1 MTSRI
6 ITTLIF
12 LNFLTS
18 LLFSSIN
25 FNGTGAS
32 FPFKFYDAIFSD
44 YQDKKNITVTYT
56 PNNSRHG
63 FMALKSQS
71 VDFSGVDLF
80 VNDSL
85 IKTLP
90 EPKQLLHIPTCLGGI
105 GIAFN
110 IDGLNALN
118 LSSKVLSKIILQ
130 EITNWSD
137 PAIQGLNPD
146 VSLPDL
152 EIVVITRQ
160 GGSGSTFILTQY
172 LSDMHD
178 AWGAQIGT
186 NSSLD
191 LLNTLQAK
199 TTTHMGKLISQIPGS
214 IGYLAYNYGADFSL
228 KFAAIENKSGNFITP
243 NTASVSESANTEIPA
258 DARVFCTG
266 TMSKNGYPLSSF
278 SWLILYQEQS
288 YNNRTKKEAKAL
300 KKFLKYIVKNGN
312 NYADSLGYAPVP
324 DAAKNVS
331 LSILNTMTFKGRSL

>member
-1 MTSRI
+1 M
-6 ITTLIF
+6 
-12 LNFLTS
+12 
-18 LLFSSIN
+18 
-25 FNGTGAS
+25 
-32 FPFKFYDAIFSD
+32 
-44 YQDKKNITVTYT
+44 
-56 PNNSRHG
+56 
-63 FMALKSQS
+63 
-71 VDFSGVDLF
+71 
-80 VNDSL
+80 
-85 IKTLP
+85 
-90 EPKQLLHIPTCLGGI
+90 
-105 GIAFN
+105 
-110 IDGLNALN
+110 
-118 LSSKVLSKIILQ
+118 Q

-266 TMSKNGYPLSSF
+266 TMAKNGYPLSSF

-312 NYADSLGYAPVP
+312 NYYLNAEKAIINQNIEDKRIIPDLLKSVLKKNTIELYANSIEYLANYKGDINTDFLIQKVVIKNTSIPVIISDKYDNIIDS
-324 DAAKNVS
+324 KN
-331 LSILNTMTFKGRSL
+331 ILKKIK